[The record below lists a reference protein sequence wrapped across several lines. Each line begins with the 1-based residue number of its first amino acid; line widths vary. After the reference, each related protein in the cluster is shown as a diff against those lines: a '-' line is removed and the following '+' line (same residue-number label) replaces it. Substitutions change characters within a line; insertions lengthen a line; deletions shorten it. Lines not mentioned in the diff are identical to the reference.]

1 MFPTP
6 ELTCLGCRAL
16 HRAGQGPQ
24 TPQPSRG
31 ASAPWQS
38 QPLSPLPKD
47 KARKPST
54 GLVPPL
60 RYLAAGHKASPPSI
74 STSSCRPP
82 APSPAQ
88 LTLSSSTAL
97 HPFRG
102 KQEEKEAAA
111 SPSAAAQPGTAHT
124 QLRGQLC
131 VQPQGQVTA
140 KTRGISVPS
149 TLRFEPSAR

>member
-1 MFPTP
+1 MPVFPPQSSHVWGVGHCTGQVRDSKPHSLP
-6 ELTCLGCRAL
+6 EELQL
-16 HRAGQGPQ
+16 HGKA
-24 TPQPSRG
+24 T
-31 ASAPWQS
+31 
-38 QPLSPLPKD
+38 LPKD